1 MDDLEPIRT
10 TRPTLLEDMSVED
23 LKSRISALEAEIEAC
38 RAEIA
43 KKDAHRSAADA
54 LFGGDG

>member
-10 TRPTLLEDMSVED
+10 TRPTLLEDMSIED

>member
-10 TRPTLLEDMSVED
+10 TRPTLLQDMSIED